1 MSPPV
6 PHPGHPTLGPL
17 GWVPATPPHSTA
29 PAGRCEDA
37 GARYYYSAPPR
48 GGGGSPVK
56 CLPKENCANGSP
68 CPPSGVCPPAS
79 GSGDWMIVLESGNPQ
94 SIPWCYPPDESQ
106 WGSGALSNCHPFA
119 SALAA
124 AAPPPPNTTIA
135 GGPNSIL
142 SFNCSTNPTFCNFGR
157 ALVPQCTL
165 DNWLGDAD
173 RELGNSSH
181 PLTAH
186 YRGQRAL
193 NATLTQIAKDLLSP
207 SSKVLVVGTDG
218 GANFL
223 YIAAD
228 RVRELLGVKPA
239 NFAVVPVEG

>member
-1 MSPPV
+1 
-6 PHPGHPTLGPL
+6 
-17 GWVPATPPHSTA
+17 
-29 PAGRCEDA
+29 
-37 GARYYYSAPPR
+37 
-48 GGGGSPVK
+48 
-56 CLPKENCANGSP
+56 
-68 CPPSGVCPPAS
+68 
-79 GSGDWMIVLESGNPQ
+79 MIVLESGNPQ

-186 YRGQRAL
+186 YRGQRTL